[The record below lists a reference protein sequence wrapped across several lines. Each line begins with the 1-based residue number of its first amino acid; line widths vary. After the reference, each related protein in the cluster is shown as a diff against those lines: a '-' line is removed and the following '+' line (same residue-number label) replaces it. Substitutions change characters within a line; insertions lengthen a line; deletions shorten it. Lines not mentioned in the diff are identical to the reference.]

1 MSAVPDHLPEL
12 VEHRVVARARA
23 KASGFDDPVFDEEF
37 SVDRTGDSF
46 AIEMLDAIKAGTL
59 KTRNRI
65 TGAVLPKP
73 DENTLFHFVHPDDVN
88 QWLASLGIE
97 YRYCAES
104 GQAANAEATGGR
116 AADSDKATRAAT
128 THRIKNRTRILD
140 AEIQAAKSRAVNRDD
155 PYSVWAELVKMAEGK
170 CGSLIGHSSDG
181 LQYKGK
187 NYQDTGIP
195 DVFTLKALRDRMG
208 RDRRR

>member
-88 QWLASLGIE
+88 HARAPPLGE
-97 YRYCAES
+97 YVTP
-104 GQAANAEATGGR
+104 NFL
-116 AADSDKATRAAT
+116 
-128 THRIKNRTRILD
+128 HRTR
-140 AEIQAAKSRAVNRDD
+140 
-155 PYSVWAELVKMAEGK
+155 
-170 CGSLIGHSSDG
+170 
-181 LQYKGK
+181 
-187 NYQDTGIP
+187 
-195 DVFTLKALRDRMG
+195 
-208 RDRRR
+208 RRRAT